1 MNSDYK
7 NAGTIRTYL
16 LNQASQEYSSWLE
29 EQIFTEEALFQELL
43 IAEDELIDQYLREE
57 LTPADWQSFE
67 SHFLAAPERQQK
79 LRFSRALRKYVACAN
94 TSEVQETEV
103 AQNVSVREL
112 DRPRPTPKKNFFSFL
127 PFTNPIGSYAFVAAM
142 LLVVVGLSW
151 VAYKIW
157 LQQTPQPAGN
167 VYVATLMPGLTRDES
182 SETTRLSIPSGT
194 GTVELR
200 LLLASDEGES
210 YRAEL
215 LTSERVSVMVID
227 DLKSQN
233 QGSEKFVA
241 IHLPAKILKRDYY
254 QVQLSGRHGDG
265 SYQKTNR
272 YQFRV
277 LE

>member
-7 NAGTIRTYL
+7 NTGTIRIYL
-16 LNQASQEYSSWLE
+16 LNQATQEYSSWLE
-29 EQIFTEEALFQELL
+29 EQIFTDEALFQELL

-57 LTPADWQSFE
+57 LTPADRQSFE

-79 LRFSRALRKYVACAN
+79 LRFSRALRKYVDCAGA
-94 TSEVQETEV
+94 SEAKETEV
-103 AQNVSVREL
+103 AENVSVL
-112 DRPRPTPKKNFFSFL
+112 GPNVPRPTPKKNFFSFL
-127 PFTNPIGSYAFVAAM
+127 PFENPIGSYAFAAAM

-151 VAYKIW
+151 IAYKNS
-157 LQQTPQPAGN
+157 LQTPRPAGN
-167 VYVATLMPGLTRDES
+167 VYVATLMPGQTRDES
-182 SETTRLSIPSGT
+182 SQTTRLSIPSGT

-227 DLKSQN
+227 DLKPQI
-233 QGSEKFVA
+233 QGNEKFVA
-241 IHLPAKILKRDYY
+241 INLPANILQRDYY
-254 QVQLSGRHGDG
+254 QVRLSGRHGDG
-265 SYQKTNR
+265 SYQETNR

-277 LE
+277 GE